1 LLDLIGHRP
10 QDDDQW
16 AGQQE
21 RVVPIVPPARRKR
34 LKIAAPITARKLERD
49 VDRLPKEWRQD
60 LYDEPAAI
68 QDNEEDEVVIALINS
83 EPNADKRQALR
94 VAYNW
99 ALARAMAGK
108 VATKADFLNR
118 AKNERKCEYLKEHRE
133 EIWEELEALI
143 S

>member
-1 LLDLIGHRP
+1 
-10 QDDDQW
+10 
-16 AGQQE
+16 
-21 RVVPIVPPARRKR
+21 VPIASPARRKK
-34 LKIAAPITARKLERD
+34 LKIAAPIAARKPERA
-49 VDRLPKEWRQD
+49 VDRIPREWYQD
-60 LYDEPAAI
+60 LHDEPAAT
-68 QDNEEDEVVIALINS
+68 QDNKADEVVIALINS
-83 EPNADKRQALR
+83 EPNADKQQALR

-99 ALARAMAGK
+99 ALARTMAGK